1 MRGPIFF
8 KCIECGGKTKVTQY
22 KEFVNCYACGT
33 KIPFS
38 EKTKALLKERFKG
51 RPVDAGLRDDSYE
64 RKIFRSLR
72 ISKEDGKYI
81 RVEEDTVYL
90 VFPIAAYFQVSVGRA
105 ELKLNEESM
114 YEQASMMLAG
124 KLSEGGFRINSFNTG
139 PGETAFYKDI
149 NNDEEAKEAVKWLM
163 EFKRKTGF

>member
-33 KIPFS
+33 KITFT
-38 EKTKALLKERFKG
+38 EKIKTMLKERFKG

-64 RKIFRSLR
+64 MKIFSSLG
-72 ISKEDGKYI
+72 ISREDGKYI
-81 RVEEDTVYL
+81 HVEEDTVYF
-90 VFPIAAYFQVSVGRA
+90 VFPIAAYFQVSVGGA

-114 YEQASMMLAG
+114 HEQIEMTLAG
-124 KLSEGGFRINSFNTG
+124 NLSEFRRQYPKYRNRRD
-139 PGETAFYKDI
+139 YKCS
-149 NNDEEAKEAVKWLM
+149 ALSVLQ
-163 EFKRKTGF
+163 RL